1 LTMRSLAAAF
11 NGLFAKAK
19 KAFPQERTAQRA
31 WWLAVGMIIGG
42 GKRTIGGAIRSC
54 LHQFE
59 DWSARYRVFSR
70 SPWEAR
76 ELFQPVFEFCLGL
89 IPSAD
94 APFVVGLDDTGIE
107 KTGKRISGACYQRDP
122 GSPPF
127 HVNLR
132 WGQRYI
138 QASALVRP
146 EGLDGPA
153 RAVPIR
159 FEPAPPPGKP
169 GKKSTPEEIAAYRQA
184 MKTGNLSCRGV
195 NLVREIREKVP
206 MNRTALFAVDGSYCN
221 GNVLKHLP
229 AGTEVIAR
237 TRKDIRLSA
246 LPEEVPG
253 LRKGRKRLYGEDLPT
268 PEELRRDQAVPWQS
282 AQIYGA
288 GKMHDLRYKS
298 LGPVLWRKGA
308 GTRPLRLF
316 VIAPLAYRKT
326 KNHKLYYRDPAY
338 LLTAGLRSPAQ
349 VLIQAAFDR
358 WEIEV
363 NHREEKD
370 LMGVGEAQ
378 VRSEKSAARVPQ
390 FMVCL
395 YSLLLVASLKAF
407 GPKRTDDYPAL
418 PKWRKADSVRRPSI
432 SDIVACFR
440 QEMMVSAIAQISL
453 AGRNSGQKLAGC
465 MKKRRK
471 TTAEKSIA
479 RRLLAA
485 FCAAP
490 YG

>member
-1 LTMRSLAAAF
+1 MKSLAAAF

-19 KAFPQERTAQRA
+19 KAFPQERTAQQA
-31 WWLAVGMIIGG
+31 WWLAVGLIVGG

-59 DWSARYRVFSR
+59 DWSAKYRVFSR
-70 SPWEAR
+70 SPWDPR
-76 ELFQPVFEFCLGL
+76 ELFQPVFDFCLGM
-89 IPSAD
+89 PAAD
-94 APFVVGLDDTGIE
+94 LPFAVALDDTGVK
-107 KTGKRISGACYQRDP
+107 KTGKRIPGACYQRDP

-132 WGQRYI
+132 WGQRYL

-159 FEPAPPPGKP
+159 FEPAPPPKKP
-169 GKKSTPEEIAAYRQA
+169 KKKSTPEEIAACRQA
-184 MKTGNLSCRGV
+184 MKTANLSCRGAD
-195 NLVREIREKVP
+195 LIREIRGEVP
-206 MNRTALFAVDGSYCN
+206 AGRTVLFAVDGSYCN

-237 TRKDIRLSA
+237 TRKDIRLNA

-253 LRKGRKRLYGEDLPT
+253 PRRGRKRLYGEDLPT
-268 PEELRRDQAVPWQS
+268 PEALRQDQAVPWQR

-288 GKMHDLRYKS
+288 GKMHDLKYKP

-326 KNHKLYYRDPAY
+326 KSHKLYYRDPAY
-338 LLTAGLRSPAQ
+338 LLTTDLRSPAQ

-432 SDIVACFR
+432 SDIVARFR
-440 QEMMVSAIAQISL
+440 QEMMASAMEQISV
-453 AGRNSGQKLAGC
+453 AGKTPGTKLVGR
-465 MKKRRK
+465 MKKGRR

-485 FCAAP
+485 FCTAP